1 MEQIDKKAAILI
13 EAEKLFAEMDF
24 DAVSVR
30 DLAKAANV
38 NIAMI
43 SYYFGSKEK
52 LFEEL
57 IISRMA
63 NSQTTIQS
71 IATDPALSSIDK
83 LMAVVDFYTDRLM
96 NNPNVHRMINR
107 ELSSSNRPELRELLI
122 SKIETNKT
130 YIGKMLEEGKANGTF
145 REDADMGLVMINLF
159 ACIQYIVGSPYYSC
173 KMLDVPTEAQLFDPE
188 FRKRIKTYFKEL
200 FSHYLL
206 KNQ

>member
-1 MEQIDKKAAILI
+1 MEITDKKAAILA
-13 EAEKLFAEMDF
+13 EAEKLFAQEDF

-63 NSQTTIQS
+63 NSQTTIQA
-71 IATDPALSSIDK
+71 IATDPTMSSIDK
-83 LMAVVDFYTDRLM
+83 VMAVVDFYTDRLM
-96 NNPNVHRMINR
+96 NNPGVHRMINR
-107 ELSSSNRPELRELLI
+107 ELSNSSRPQLRDLLL
-122 SKIETNKT
+122 SKITTNKE
-130 YIGKMLEEGKANGTF
+130 YLSMMMEEGKKKGEF
-145 REDADMGLVMINLF
+145 REDADVGLAMINLF
-159 ACIQYIVGSPYYSC
+159 ACIQYIVGSSYYSC
-173 KMLDVPTEAQLFDPE
+173 KMLDVPTEAQLFDKE
-188 FRKRIKTYFKEL
+188 FRQRIKTYFKDL

-206 KNQ
+206 KK